1 LWEVQISAYMHQ
13 TRHLGCKL
21 APVKYTF
28 GAFCRGLNAL
38 KNKLASNLTQEG
50 RHLAK
55 KILFYQSLIVIVFS
69 LCFTVF
75 YGKYSGIS
83 ALYGGVICLV
93 TGMVFAFLAF
103 RYAGASQNQLV
114 VRSFNKGS
122 KLKFLFTIVMF
133 VVVYKWPNLQPLPL
147 MISYFVTLMAQWPI
161 IIFLSRVD
169 R

>member
-1 LWEVQISAYMHQ
+1 
-13 TRHLGCKL
+13 L
-21 APVKYTF
+21 A
-28 GAFCRGLNAL
+28 
-38 KNKLASNLTQEG
+38 ASLTQEG
-50 RHLAK
+50 RNLARK
-55 KILFYQSLIVIVFS
+55 VLFYQSIIVIIFTTF
-69 LCFTVF
+69 FTVF

-83 ALYGGVICLV
+83 AFYGGVVCLV
-93 TGMVFAFLAF
+93 TGAVFAFLAF

-133 VVVYKWPNLQPLPL
+133 VVVYKWQNLQPLPL
-147 MISYFVTLMAQWPI
+147 LISYFVTLMAQWPI